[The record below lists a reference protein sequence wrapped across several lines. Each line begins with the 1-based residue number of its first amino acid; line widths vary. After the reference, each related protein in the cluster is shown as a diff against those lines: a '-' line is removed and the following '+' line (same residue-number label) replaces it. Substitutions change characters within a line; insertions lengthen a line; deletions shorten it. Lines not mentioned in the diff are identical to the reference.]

1 MENQLDISSLSN
13 IFSEL
18 IRRSQVLW
26 TEQSAYSFKVEKL
39 VDTIHGITD
48 TFSRLKEQGDR
59 PSLAAEIIQSVCIDQ
74 YMGNLHRVV
83 ESNIGFENMVSLTTA
98 TAEMFVS
105 VSPTVLDVEL
115 LQAPINMALKCIEGY
130 KVAEIEN
137 KINCSPSN
145 GQPDAIKHHP
155 DNEGNGSQ
163 CVLIKHNCVSF
174 LNVVFNSASDVLS
187 RILLSSP
194 EYDCEV
200 LHILLA
206 ALRTL
211 PISLC
216 YQITGSLL
224 TSLVDRSSTPPKMA
238 ETIWKFICS
247 VWLNKTTVESNST
260 DLVLTLL
267 CCLHHLFIRSSPLF
281 ASYSVPV
288 RDYSP
293 LSVTLV
299 DVCLNDT
306 FWKIVQSGLT
316 DPDPLSRKRGMFLLH
331 KALCSVEIVSTKSG
345 KTGNSEDRGGRD
357 VGVGHSEGCV
367 FWWGCA
373 NEEEH
378 LKLQSVWEGVVLLLE
393 TLEEKQVSY
402 IITF

>member
-1 MENQLDISSLSN
+1 M
-13 IFSEL
+13 
-18 IRRSQVLW
+18 
-26 TEQSAYSFKVEKL
+26 
-39 VDTIHGITD
+39 
-48 TFSRLKEQGDR
+48 
-59 PSLAAEIIQSVCIDQ
+59 
-74 YMGNLHRVV
+74 
-83 ESNIGFENMVSLTTA
+83 
-98 TAEMFVS
+98 
-105 VSPTVLDVEL
+105 
-115 LQAPINMALKCIEGY
+115 
-130 KVAEIEN
+130 
-137 KINCSPSN
+137 
-145 GQPDAIKHHP
+145 
-155 DNEGNGSQ
+155 
-163 CVLIKHNCVSF
+163 
-174 LNVVFNSASDVLS
+174 FNSASDVLS
-187 RILLSSP
+187 RILLSFSK
-194 EYDCEV
+194 YDCEV

-206 ALRTL
+206 ALRTS

-216 YQITGSLL
+216 YQISGNLL
-224 TSLVDRSSTPPKMA
+224 TSLVERSSSPPKIA
-238 ETIWKFICS
+238 KIIWKFICS
-247 VWLNKTTVESNST
+247 VWSNKTTVESNST

-267 CCLHHLFIRSSPLF
+267 CCLHHLFIRSSPSLYS
-281 ASYSVPV
+281 SYSTTV

-293 LSVTLV
+293 LSVMLV
-299 DVCLNDT
+299 DVCLNET

-316 DPDPLSRKRGMFLLH
+316 DPDSLSRKRGMFLLH